1 MHVHFYNQ
9 HGDLLIFTKSWIIYR
24 IIVTIIDL
32 SWECPGNKVPSQ
44 KCPRIVHTYVIVF
57 LIANLA
63 LLIPGTIDFF
73 SLCKYDAFAQSPKNT
88 QEFFGITMYV
98 V

>member
-1 MHVHFYNQ
+1 M
-9 HGDLLIFTKSWIIYR
+9 
-24 IIVTIIDL
+24 
-32 SWECPGNKVPSQ
+32 PSQ